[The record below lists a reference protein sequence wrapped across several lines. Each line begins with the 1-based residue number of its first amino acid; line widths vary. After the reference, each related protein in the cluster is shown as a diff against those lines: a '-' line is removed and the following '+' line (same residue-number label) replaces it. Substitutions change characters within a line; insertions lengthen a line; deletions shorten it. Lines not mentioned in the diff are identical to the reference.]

1 VDEPGKLSVEPVSPA
16 LGAEIFGVDLEA
28 AAGKPEQI
36 AAIRRA
42 LLKHKVLFFR
52 DQDISAGA
60 QVAFARSFGELEVHP
75 VLRHHP
81 EHGELVLLDRG
92 SRRAANENIYHADTT
107 WREKP
112 SMGSILRCVECP
124 PVGGDTIWANMALAY
139 ERLPERVKTICEEL
153 YATHDIGHSFGGDLS
168 VEKRRALSKEFP
180 PQEHPVVAVHP
191 ETGESILYVNQGFT
205 THFTNYT
212 QKRERNLGA
221 DFALEANK
229 LMSYL
234 MSQATHPE
242 FQVRLRWKP
251 NTIAFWDNRATQH
264 YAVQDYYPAVRRM
277 VRATVVGGKVQGL
290 PDRQG
295 RGEGIFMDVAA
306 AAGGGS

>member
-1 VDEPGKLSVEPVSPA
+1 MDVQGGLRIEPLSPA
-16 LGAEIFGVDLEA
+16 LGAEIHGVDLETVA
-28 AAGKPEQI
+28 AQPLLI
-36 AAIRRA
+36 AAIRQA

-60 QVAFARSFGELEVHP
+60 HVAFARSFGELEIHP

-81 EHGELVLLDRG
+81 DHEELVVLDRG
-92 SRRAANENIYHADTT
+92 GRRAANENIYHADTT

-139 ERLPERVKTICEEL
+139 EQLPARLKAMCEGL
-153 YATHDIGHSFGGDLS
+153 YAMHDIAHSFGGDYTL
-168 VEKRRALSKEFP
+168 EKRHALSREFP
-180 PQEHPVVAVHP
+180 AQEHPVVAVHP
-191 ETGESILYVNQGFT
+191 ETGEKILNVNQGFT

-212 QKRERNLGA
+212 QKRERGMGA

-229 LMSYL
+229 LLNYL
-234 MSQATHPE
+234 LSQAAHPE

-251 NTIAFWDNRATQH
+251 GTIAFWDNRATQH

-277 VRATVVGGKVQGL
+277 VRATIVGGTVHGVPQRREQRDGVL
-290 PDRQG
+290 
-295 RGEGIFMDVAA
+295 VAA
-306 AAGGGS
+306 E